1 MEGMS
6 TFGTIL
12 LVFAN
17 LIRVYEFI
25 LFIRVIFS
33 WIGIFNP
40 NIYSSKVF
48 QAISYITDPILDFI
62 SRHIPSR
69 IGFLD
74 LSVLWLFLILE
85 LIYYILV
92 RIIYLLA

>member
-1 MEGMS
+1 MES
-6 TFGTIL
+6 TSIL
-12 LVFAN
+12 STALLLLAN

-25 LFIRVIFS
+25 LFVRVIFS
-33 WIGIFNP
+33 WIGMFNY
-40 NIYSSKVF
+40 NVYSSKVF
-48 QAISYITDPILDFI
+48 YAISYITDPILNFI

-85 LIYYILV
+85 LIYYVLV